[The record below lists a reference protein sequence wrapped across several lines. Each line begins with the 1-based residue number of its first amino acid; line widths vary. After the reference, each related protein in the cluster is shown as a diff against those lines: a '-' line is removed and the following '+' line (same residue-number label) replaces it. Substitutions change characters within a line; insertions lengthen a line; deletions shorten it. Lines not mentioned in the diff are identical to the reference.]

1 MRRPRL
7 LLALVAL
14 ALSAAAC
21 AGTTGPG
28 WTYAPPTPPPSATPA
43 ASGAPSAA
51 PSSAPSAAA
60 SEAPSAAPSGSGSGG
75 GSGQVVQVSALNIA
89 FEQATISAPAG
100 TAFTIHFNNK
110 DGGIPHNIEILDAS
124 GMQMFKGSIIT
135 GPAETDYQV
144 PALQAGTYQFKCTVH
159 PNMVGTLTVGG

>member
-1 MRRPRL
+1 MRRPL
-7 LLALVAL
+7 LMLALVAF

-28 WTYAPPTPPPSATPA
+28 WTYAPPTPPPSATPV

-51 PSSAPSAAA
+51 PSAPAT
-60 SEAPSAAPSGSGSGG
+60 EAPSAAPSDSGSGG
-75 GSGQVVQVSALNIA
+75 GSGQVVQISALNIA
-89 FEQATISAPAG
+89 FEQSTVSAPAG

-110 DGGIPHNIEILDAS
+110 DAGIPHNIEILDAS
-124 GMQMFKGSIIT
+124 GMQMFKGDIIT

-159 PNMVGTLTVGG
+159 PNMIGTLTVGG

>member
-1 MRRPRL
+1 MRRPFL
-7 LLALVAL
+7 FLALVAL

-51 PSSAPSAAA
+51 PSTAA
-60 SEAPSAAPSGSGSGG
+60 SEAPSAAPSDSGSGG

-89 FEQATISAPAG
+89 FEQSTITAPAG
-100 TAFTIHFNNK
+100 TAFTIHFDNK

-124 GMQMFKGSIIT
+124 GMQMFKGDIIT
-135 GPAETDYQV
+135 GPAQIDYQV